1 MDKELIDEKFKN
13 HEEKLKDHE
22 KRINKLEDT
31 YATLSNISFRMA
43 KVEQSIENIDKTL
56 LNQINDKSKKWD
68 RFIDY
73 LFYAILGVLLG
84 YIAIKLGLK

>member
-13 HEEKLKDHE
+13 CEEKIKDHE
-22 KRINKLEDT
+22 KRIDKLEDT

-43 KVEQSIENIDKTL
+43 KVEQSIESIDKTL
-56 LNQINDKSKKWD
+56 LNQINDKGKKYEK
-68 RFIDY
+68 FVDY
-73 LFYAILGVLLG
+73 IFYAILGILLG